1 MFKDQRVIMVMPA
14 YNAAKTLRRTYD
26 EVMEQDYV
34 DQVILV
40 DDGSGDETVYIARS
54 LPKTKVH
61 IHPMNQG
68 YGANQIFKNLYLP
81 SKSFSF
87 LEQWL

>member
-1 MFKDQRVIMVMPA
+1 MVMPA
-14 YNAAKTLRRTYD
+14 YNAAKTLRRTYYG
-26 EVMEQDYV
+26 VMEQAYV
-34 DQVILV
+34 DQVILAE
-40 DDGSGDETVYIARS
+40 DGSGDETVSIARS

-68 YGANQIFKNLYLP
+68 YGTNQIFKNLYLP

-87 LEQWL
+87 SEQWL